1 MGVKKTVL
9 REGDGET
16 FPKKGQKLAMHY
28 LGTMTDGTK
37 FDSSY
42 DRGQPFEFKIG
53 KGEVIRGW
61 DEGVSHTSEAALS
74 SASGWIHNRTI
85 VWI

>member
-1 MGVKKTVL
+1 MGVEKIVL
-9 REGDGET
+9 REGDGSN
-16 FPKKGQKLAMHY
+16 FPRKGQKLAMHY
-28 LGTMTDGTK
+28 MGTLTNGTK

-61 DEGVSHTSEAALS
+61 DEGVSDGNMMPCAQRLIFVC
-74 SASGWIHNRTI
+74 GRLM
-85 VWI
+85 